1 MEITFTTIIATA
13 AVVIMA
19 LAMAVERIAK
29 AITYFNKK

>member
-1 MEITFTTIIATA
+1 MIIDFTTVVCTA